1 MFFKNHSGGWLASGL
16 SVEKNK
22 KQENV
27 WKGKKDG
34 DLDQVRSDVLIRLGE
49 EANKRKKEFQK
60 KRLYIS

>member
-16 SVEKNK
+16 SVEK
-22 KQENV
+22 QENV

-34 DLDQVRSDVLIRLGE
+34 DLDQDTSDVLIRLGE

-60 KRLYIS
+60 NRLYVS